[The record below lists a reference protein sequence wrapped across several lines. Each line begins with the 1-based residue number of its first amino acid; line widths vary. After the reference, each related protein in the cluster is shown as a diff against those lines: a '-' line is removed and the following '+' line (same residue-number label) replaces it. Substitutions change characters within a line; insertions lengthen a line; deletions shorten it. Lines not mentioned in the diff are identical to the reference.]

1 MKNSDIDSK
10 GYKGNI
16 NLKRINQEIDWT
28 PELVQEYVKCSEDPV
43 YFIETH
49 MKIINVNEG
58 LVNFNLYDYQKQM
71 IRGFQDNRF
80 NIITTARQAVKAL
93 PLDTKIPSPSGWKTM
108 GDLKVGDYVFSD
120 EGVPI
125 KISAISDI
133 FNNHDCYKLYFD
145 DGSTVIADAEH
156 LWEVRKQGINKTPV
170 VLTTQEM
177 FNQSVTFIDSRN
189 KEVSKFSIK
198 VSDPVQ
204 YPTKKVKID
213 PYTLGVWLGD
223 GSSADGRLT
232 CIFDDLLEY
241 KKHIPYNFSE
251 SHRKE
256 NDGIY
261 FGTMYNLYTDL
272 KEYKLLKNKH
282 IPTDYLL
289 NNIENRLELLRGL
302 MDTDGWVE
310 KNGQNCISLSYSKYP
325 QLIEDVY
332 ELLCSLGFK
341 VFRKEYKKTNSARLY
356 FQCPKSK
363 FKIFKLSRKLDKQ
376 REEIKVSSYINSRFI
391 RKIEKVESVP
401 TKCIVVE
408 SDNHLF
414 LCSKHFIPTHN
425 STTTCGFIL
434 WYIIFHSEKT
444 VALLANKGD
453 TAREILG
460 KIQLAYQHLPK
471 WLQQGVTEWN
481 KGSFELENNS
491 RVIAAATSS
500 SAIRGYSIN
509 LLFIDEAAFIEGWDE
524 FFTSVYPTISSG
536 DETKIVLVSTPNGLN
551 HFYSI
556 WVNAVQKRNQYNF
569 MKVMWQD
576 VPNRNDKWKDET
588 LAAMNFDIEKFQQE
602 YECEFLGSSGTLIA
616 GWKLK
621 ELVHMNPV
629 SDKEGLTQYK
639 QAEKEHA
646 YITVCDVSRGKGLDY
661 SAFQVLDVTSM
672 PYQQVCVY
680 RNNAISPVDYASIIH
695 GVAKGYN
702 NAAVLVEINDIG
714 EQVSH
719 SLHYDLGY
727 DNILFTENA
736 GRSGKR
742 ITGGFGKGEIDKGVR
757 TTKIVKSVGCSILKL
772 LIEQNQ
778 LIINDFNTINE
789 LSTFSKKGKSYEA
802 EHNKHD
808 DLVMCLVLFAWLSDQ
823 DYFKEYTDIN
833 TLMSLIEKTE
843 EDIEQ
848 DLAPFGFIFDGRED
862 FYDESFEDINPD
874 AWMFNDSLKIDF

>member
-1 MKNSDIDSK
+1 MKSNAVDPR

-28 PELVQEYVKCSEDPV
+28 PELVSEYMKCSEDPI
-43 YFIETH
+43 YFIETY
-49 MKIINVNEG
+49 MKIINVNDG
-58 LVNFNLYDYQKQM
+58 LVNFKLYDYQKEM
-71 IRGFQDNRF
+71 LIGFKENRF
-80 NIITTARQAVKAL
+80 NIITTARQAGKAL

-145 DGSTVIADAEH
+145 DGSTVVADAEH
-156 LWEVRKQGINKTPV
+156 LWEVRKQGRNKTPV
-170 VLTTQEM
+170 VLTTQEI
-177 FNQSVTFIDSRN
+177 FDESATFIDSRN

-198 VSDPVQ
+198 VSEPVQ

-241 KKHIPYNFSE
+241 KKYIPYNFSE

-272 KEYKLLKNKH
+272 KKYNLLKNKH
-282 IPTDYLL
+282 IPSDYLI
-289 NNIENRLELLRGL
+289 NSIENRLELLRGL

-434 WYIIFHSEKT
+434 WYIIFNSEKT

-471 WLQQGVTEWN
+471 WLQQGVSEWN

-491 RVIAAATSS
+491 RVIAAATSA
-500 SAIRGYSIN
+500 SAIRGYAIN
-509 LLFIDEAAFIEGWDE
+509 LLFIDEAAFIDNWEE

-536 DETKIVLVSTPNGLN
+536 TETKIALVSTPNGLN

-556 WVNAVQKRNQYNF
+556 WANAKEKRNNYF
-569 MKVMWQD
+569 HMEVRWVD
-576 VPNRNDKWKDET
+576 VPGRDEQWKQDT
-588 LAAMNFDIEKFQQE
+588 LAAMNFDAEKFRQE

-621 ELVHMNPV
+621 EMIHMNPI
-629 SDKEGLTQYK
+629 SQKDGLTQYF
-639 QAEKEHA
+639 QAEKDHA
-646 YITVCDVSRGKGLDY
+646 YMMVCDVSRGKGLDY
-661 SAFQVLDVTSM
+661 SAFQVIDVTKM
-672 PYQQVCVY
+672 PYQQVCTF
-680 RNNAISPVDYASIIH
+680 RSNQTSPVDYAEIIH
-695 GVAKGYN
+695 RVARGYN
-702 NAAVLVEINDIG
+702 SAAVLVEINDIG
-714 EQVSH
+714 EQVAH
-719 SLHYDLGY
+719 SLQYDLSY

-742 ITGGFGKGEIDKGVR
+742 ITAGFGGKTTDKGIR
-757 TTKIVKSVGCSILKL
+757 TTRTVKSVGCSIIKL

-802 EHNKHD
+802 ESGKHD

-823 DYFKEYTDIN
+823 EYFREYTDIN
-833 TLMSLIEKTE
+833 TLRSLREKTE
-843 EDIEQ
+843 DDIEQ
-848 DLAPFGFIFDGRED
+848 DMAPFGFIVTGNEE
-862 FYDESFEDINPD
+862 FYDETYEQVNPD
-874 AWMFNDSLKIDF
+874 AWIFNESLRNNF